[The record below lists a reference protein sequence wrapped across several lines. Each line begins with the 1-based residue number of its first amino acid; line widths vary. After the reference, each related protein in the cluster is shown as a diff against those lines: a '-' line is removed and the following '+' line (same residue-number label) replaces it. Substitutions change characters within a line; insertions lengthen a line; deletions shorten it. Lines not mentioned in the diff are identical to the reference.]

1 MIRAILLC
9 FLFVGVVRAEN
20 PTELFNFGCDDP
32 APVYAESTFAIK
44 YDEVIDPV
52 IIVEEIQPTRSFFRR
67 FRNDLSILSVEEL
80 ARRPFLDR
88 LRSRFQFGRLGRLRA
103 RANFATTGFNTRLQN
118 LSLFFPRALFNLR

>member
-1 MIRAILLC
+1 MKRAILLC
-9 FLFVGVVRAEN
+9 FLFVGVARAEN
-20 PTELFNFGCDDP
+20 PTELFNFGCSDP

-52 IIVEEIQPTRSFFRR
+52 IIVEEVQPTRGFFRR
-67 FRNDLSILSVEEL
+67 FRNDLSTLSVEEL